1 MATAKNYA
9 EDERVISAFLN
20 NFRMVDVIRETGGF
34 EGDILLNGETVL
46 SKKTCYKI
54 RNDPEFQKVIRE
66 RKEAILKTAV
76 NKMQGYLT
84 KDVEILQ
91 QIIEDP
97 ETSAQ
102 TKVNAIQ
109 TLMNQLRDWTTTT
122 DIMKK
127 LEALQDTSG
136 NVSDTV

>member
-1 MATAKNYA
+1 MAKNYC
-9 EDERVISAFLN
+9 EDERVIGAFLN
-20 NFRMVDVIRETGGF
+20 NFRMVDVMRETG
-34 EGDILLNGETVL
+34 L
-46 SKKTCYKI
+46 SKNTVYKI
-54 RNDPEFQKVIRE
+54 RNDPNFQKVIRE

-91 QIIEDP
+91 EIIEDP

-127 LEALQDTSG
+127 LEAIQKASED
-136 NVSDTV
+136 VSETL

>member
-1 MATAKNYA
+1 MATAKNYT

-20 NFRMVDVIRETGGF
+20 NFRMVDVIRETG
-34 EGDILLNGETVL
+34 L

-76 NKMQGYLT
+76 NKMQSYLT

-109 TLMNQLRDWTTTT
+109 TLMNQLRDWTTSV

>member
-1 MATAKNYA
+1 MARNFC
-9 EDERVISAFLN
+9 EDERVIGAFLN
-20 NFRMVDVIRETGGF
+20 NFRMVDVIRETG
-34 EGDILLNGETVL
+34 L

-54 RNDPEFQKVIRE
+54 RNNPDFQKVLRD

-84 KDVEILQ
+84 RDVEILQ
-91 QIIEDP
+91 EIIEDP
-97 ETSAQ
+97 NTSAQ

-122 DIMKK
+122 DIIKR

-136 NVSDTV
+136 NVSDTF

>member
-1 MATAKNYA
+1 MAKNYCQ
-9 EDERVISAFLN
+9 DERVVSAFLT
-20 NFRMVDVIRETGGF
+20 NFRMVDIMKETG
-34 EGDILLNGETVL
+34 L
-46 SKKTCYKI
+46 SKNTVYKI
-54 RNDPEFQKVIRE
+54 RNDPAFQKVIRE
-66 RKEAILKTAV
+66 RKDAILKTAV
-76 NKMQGYLT
+76 NKMQSYLT

-122 DIMKK
+122 DIIKR
-127 LEALQDTSG
+127 LEALQRPSED
-136 NVSDTV
+136 VSETF

>member
-1 MATAKNYA
+1 MATAKNYT

-20 NFRMVDVIRETGGF
+20 NFRMVDVIRETG
-34 EGDILLNGETVL
+34 L

-54 RNDPEFQKVIRE
+54 RNDPEFQRVIRE

>member
-20 NFRMVDVIRETGGF
+20 NFRMVDVIRETG
-34 EGDILLNGETVL
+34 L

-54 RNDPEFQKVIRE
+54 RNDPKFQKVIRE

-76 NKMQGYLT
+76 NKMQSYLT

-91 QIIEDP
+91 GIIEDP

>member
-1 MATAKNYA
+1 MARNYCQ
-9 EDERVISAFLN
+9 DERVIGAFLTN
-20 NFRMVDVIRETGGF
+20 YRMVDIMAETG
-34 EGDILLNGETVL
+34 L
-46 SKKTCYKI
+46 SKTTCYKI
-54 RNDPEFQKVIRE
+54 RNDPEFQRVIRE
-66 RKEAILKTAV
+66 RKDAILKTAV
-76 NKMQGYLT
+76 NKMQSYLT

-122 DIMKK
+122 DIIKR
-127 LEALQDTSG
+127 LEALQRPSEDVF
-136 NVSDTV
+136 NTV

>member
-1 MATAKNYA
+1 MATAKNYT

-20 NFRMVDVIRETGGF
+20 NFRMVDVMKETG
-34 EGDILLNGETVL
+34 L
-46 SKKTCYKI
+46 SKNTVYKI
-54 RNDPEFQKVIRE
+54 RNNPEFQKVIQE

-97 ETSAQ
+97 DTSAQ

-127 LEALQDTSG
+127 LEALQKPSED
-136 NVSDTV
+136 VFETV

>member
-1 MATAKNYA
+1 MATAKNYT

-20 NFRMVDVIRETGGF
+20 NFRMVDVIRETG
-34 EGDILLNGETVL
+34 L

-97 ETSAQ
+97 DTSAQ

>member
-1 MATAKNYA
+1 MAKNYC
-9 EDERVISAFLN
+9 EDERVIGAFLN
-20 NFRMVDVIRETGGF
+20 NFRMVDVMRETG
-34 EGDILLNGETVL
+34 L
-46 SKKTCYKI
+46 SKNTVYKI
-54 RNDPEFQKVIRE
+54 RNDPNFQKVIRE

-76 NKMQGYLT
+76 NKMQSYLT

-97 ETSAQ
+97 DTSAQ

-127 LEALQDTSG
+127 LEAIQKASED
-136 NVSDTV
+136 VSETL

>member
-1 MATAKNYA
+1 MAKAKDYIH
-9 EDERVISAFLN
+9 DERVIGAFLN
-20 NFRMVDVIRETGGF
+20 NFRMVDVMKETG
-34 EGDILLNGETVL
+34 L
-46 SKKTCYKI
+46 SKNTVYKI

-127 LEALQDTSG
+127 LEALQKPSED
-136 NVSDTV
+136 VFETV

>member
-1 MATAKNYA
+1 MAKNYCD
-9 EDERVISAFLN
+9 DERVIGAFLN
-20 NFRMVDVIRETGGF
+20 NFRMVDVMRETG
-34 EGDILLNGETVL
+34 L
-46 SKKTCYKI
+46 SKTTCYKI
-54 RNDPEFQKVIRE
+54 RNDPKFQRVIRE

-84 KDVEILQ
+84 RDVEILQ

-97 ETSAQ
+97 DTSAQ

-122 DIMKK
+122 DIVKR
-127 LEALQDTSG
+127 LEALQNPSED
-136 NVSDTV
+136 VSSTL

>member
-1 MATAKNYA
+1 MARAKNYT
-9 EDERVISAFLN
+9 EDERVIGAFLN
-20 NFRMVDVIRETGGF
+20 NFRMVDVMKETG
-34 EGDILLNGETVL
+34 L
-46 SKKTCYKI
+46 SKNTVYKI

-97 ETSAQ
+97 DKSAQ

-122 DIMKK
+122 DLMKK
-127 LEALQDTSG
+127 LEALQKPSED
-136 NVSDTV
+136 VSETF

>member
-1 MATAKNYA
+1 MAKAKNYKD
-9 EDERVISAFLN
+9 DERVIGAFLN
-20 NFRMVDVIRETGGF
+20 NFRMVDVMRETG
-34 EGDILLNGETVL
+34 L
-46 SKKTCYKI
+46 SKNTVYKI
-54 RNDPEFQKVIRE
+54 RNDPEFQKVLRE

-76 NKMQGYLT
+76 IKMQGYLT

-127 LEALQDTSG
+127 LEALQNPSG
-136 NVSDTV
+136 DVCETV

>member
-1 MATAKNYA
+1 MAKAKDYIH
-9 EDERVISAFLN
+9 DERVISAFLN
-20 NFRMVDVIRETGGF
+20 NFRMVDIMKETG
-34 EGDILLNGETVL
+34 L
-46 SKKTCYKI
+46 SKNTVYKI
-54 RNDPEFQKVIRE
+54 RNDPEFQNAIRE

-91 QIIEDP
+91 KIIEDP

-102 TKVNAIQ
+102 VKINGIQ

-122 DIMKK
+122 DILKR
-127 LEALQDTSG
+127 LEALQKPSEG
-136 NVSDTV
+136 VSETF

>member
-1 MATAKNYA
+1 MAKAKDYIH
-9 EDERVISAFLN
+9 DERVISAFLN
-20 NFRMVDVIRETGGF
+20 NFRMVDVIRETG
-34 EGDILLNGETVL
+34 L

>member
-1 MATAKNYA
+1 MVARKYLN
-9 EDERVISAFLN
+9 DERVIAAFLHS
-20 NFRMVDVIRETGGF
+20 FRMVDVIRETG
-34 EGDILLNGETVL
+34 L

-76 NKMQGYLT
+76 NKMQSYLT

-91 QIIEDP
+91 GIIEDP

-127 LEALQDTSG
+127 LEALQETSG

>member
-1 MATAKNYA
+1 MATAKNYT

-20 NFRMVDVIRETGGF
+20 NFRMVDVIRETG
-34 EGDILLNGETVL
+34 L

>member
-1 MATAKNYA
+1 MATAKNYT

-20 NFRMVDVIRETGGF
+20 NFRMVDVIPETG
-34 EGDILLNGETVL
+34 L

-91 QIIEDP
+91 GIIEDP

>member
-20 NFRMVDVIRETGGF
+20 NFRMVDVIRETG
-34 EGDILLNGETVL
+34 L

-54 RNDPEFQKVIRE
+54 RNDPEFRKVIRE

>member
-1 MATAKNYA
+1 MAKNYT
-9 EDERVISAFLN
+9 EDERVIGAFLN
-20 NFRMVDVIRETGGF
+20 NFRMVDVMRETG
-34 EGDILLNGETVL
+34 L
-46 SKKTCYKI
+46 SKNTVYKI
-54 RNDPEFQKVIRE
+54 RNDPNFQKVIRE

-76 NKMQGYLT
+76 NKMQSYLT

-127 LEALQDTSG
+127 LEAIQKASED
-136 NVSDTV
+136 VSETL

>member
-1 MATAKNYA
+1 MATAKNYC
-9 EDERVISAFLN
+9 EDERVIGAFLN
-20 NFRMVDVIRETGGF
+20 NFRMVDVIRETG
-34 EGDILLNGETVL
+34 L

-91 QIIEDP
+91 SIIEDP
-97 ETSAQ
+97 DTSAQ

-127 LEALQDTSG
+127 LEALQKPSG
-136 NVSDTV
+136 DVSDTF

>member
-20 NFRMVDVIRETGGF
+20 NFRMVDVIRETG
-34 EGDILLNGETVL
+34 L

>member
-1 MATAKNYA
+1 MARKFT
-9 EDERVISAFLN
+9 EDERVIGAFLN
-20 NFRMVDVIRETGGF
+20 NFRMVDVIRETG
-34 EGDILLNGETVL
+34 L

-54 RNDPEFQKVIRE
+54 RNDPDFQKVLRD

-84 KDVEILQ
+84 RDVEILQ
-91 QIIEDP
+91 EIIEDP
-97 ETSAQ
+97 NTSPQ

-122 DIMKK
+122 DIIKR

-136 NVSDTV
+136 NVSDTF

>member
-1 MATAKNYA
+1 
-9 EDERVISAFLN
+9 VI
-20 NFRMVDVIRETGGF
+20 
-34 EGDILLNGETVL
+34 
-46 SKKTCYKI
+46 
-54 RNDPEFQKVIRE
+54 QE

-97 ETSAQ
+97 DTSAQ

-127 LEALQDTSG
+127 LEALQNTSG

>member
-1 MATAKNYA
+1 MAKAKNYT
-9 EDERVISAFLN
+9 EDERVIGAFLN
-20 NFRMVDVIRETGGF
+20 NFRMVDVMRETG
-34 EGDILLNGETVL
+34 L

-76 NKMQGYLT
+76 NKMQSYLT

-127 LEALQDTSG
+127 LEALQDASG

>member
-1 MATAKNYA
+1 MAKAKNYT
-9 EDERVISAFLN
+9 EDERVIGAFLN
-20 NFRMVDVIRETGGF
+20 NFRMTDVMKETG
-34 EGDILLNGETVL
+34 L
-46 SKKTCYKI
+46 SKNTVYKI
-54 RNDPEFQKVIRE
+54 RNDPNFQKVLRE
-66 RKEAILKTAV
+66 RKEAIIKTAV

-91 QIIEDP
+91 EIIENP

-109 TLMNQLRDWTTTT
+109 TLFNQLRDWTTTT

-127 LEALQDTSG
+127 LEALQNPSEDASETF
-136 NVSDTV
+136 

>member
-1 MATAKNYA
+1 MATAKNYT

-20 NFRMVDVIRETGGF
+20 NFRMVDVIRETG
-34 EGDILLNGETVL
+34 L

-97 ETSAQ
+97 DTSAQ

-136 NVSDTV
+136 NVSGTV

>member
-1 MATAKNYA
+1 MATAKNYT

-20 NFRMVDVIRETGGF
+20 NFRMVDVIRETG
-34 EGDILLNGETVL
+34 L

-76 NKMQGYLT
+76 NKMQSYLT

>member
-1 MATAKNYA
+1 
-9 EDERVISAFLN
+9 
-20 NFRMVDVIRETGGF
+20 
-34 EGDILLNGETVL
+34 
-46 SKKTCYKI
+46 
-54 RNDPEFQKVIRE
+54 
-66 RKEAILKTAV
+66 
-76 NKMQGYLT
+76 MQGYLT

-91 QIIEDP
+91 EIIEDP

-127 LEALQDTSG
+127 LEAIQKASED
-136 NVSDTV
+136 VSETV

>member
-1 MATAKNYA
+1 MATAKNYT

-20 NFRMVDVIRETGGF
+20 NFRMVDVIRETG
-34 EGDILLNGETVL
+34 L

-91 QIIEDP
+91 EIIEDP